1 MTTQLKLI
9 NVKVKVSVMHKYY
22 KSNIRIKLN
31 GHNKAHNVKTHNV
44 KYIYN
49 ERKIVNHNLKTH
61 KYYANKTPKIVC
73 LNKLFVFIFFY

>member
-1 MTTQLKLI
+1 MDIIKHIMLKHI
-9 NVKVKVSVMHKYY
+9 MWN
-22 KSNIRIKLN
+22 
-31 GHNKAHNVKTHNV
+31 
-44 KYIYN
+44 IYN